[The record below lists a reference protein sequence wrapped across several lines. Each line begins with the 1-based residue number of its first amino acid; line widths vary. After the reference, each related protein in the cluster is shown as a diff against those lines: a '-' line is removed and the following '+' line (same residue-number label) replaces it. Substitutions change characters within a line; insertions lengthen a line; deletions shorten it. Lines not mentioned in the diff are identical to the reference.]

1 DYKDDDDAIDMP
13 TSNHTSFH
21 PSSFLLVGIPG
32 LESVHIWISIPFCA
46 MYLIA
51 LLGNSTLLFV
61 IKTERSLHEPMY
73 YFLAMLAATDLVLS
87 TSTIPKMLAIF
98 WFNLKEIS
106 FDACLTQMFF
116 IHSFTGMES
125 GVLLAMAFDRYVAI
139 CYPLRYTTILTNKV
153 IGKIGMAVVLRA
165 VLLVIPFP
173 FLLKRLPFCGTN
185 IIPHTYCE
193 HMGVAKLACADIKV
207 NIIYGLFVAL
217 LIVGLDVILIALSYV
232 LILRAA
238 RRQLADLEDN
248 WETLN
253 DNLKVIEKADNAAQ
267 VKDALTKMR
276 AAALDAQKATP
287 PKLEDKSPDSPE
299 MKDFRHGFDILV
311 GQIDDALKLAN
322 EGKVK
327 EAQAAA
333 EQLKT
338 TRNAYI
344 QKYLERARSTLL
356 KALSTCGSHICV
368 ILAFYTPAF
377 FSFLT
382 HRFGHHIP
390 PYIHILLANLY
401 LLVPPMLN
409 PIIYGV
415 KTKQIRER
423 VLKIFFKKKA
433 SGLEVLFQ

>member
-232 LILRAA
+232 LILRAVFRLPSQDA
-238 RRQLADLEDN
+238 R
-248 WETLN
+248 
-253 DNLKVIEKADNAAQ
+253 
-267 VKDALTKMR
+267 
-276 AAALDAQKATP
+276 
-287 PKLEDKSPDSPE
+287 
-299 MKDFRHGFDILV
+299 
-311 GQIDDALKLAN
+311 
-322 EGKVK
+322 
-327 EAQAAA
+327 
-333 EQLKT
+333 
-338 TRNAYI
+338 
-344 QKYLERARSTLL
+344 L

-423 VLKIFFKKKA
+423 VLKIFFKKK
-433 SGLEVLFQ
+433 